1 MATVLI
7 HDACLAG
14 ALGGLMQNRYLGS
27 ITPTDYAGQVD
38 AAKAIADEFVTENA
52 LLTVPMADGDKAS
65 MYYVITAVA
74 FAALAS
80 SGAVSVTAADYLAYG
95 KQIAAASKQAMAQLS

>member
-14 ALGGLMQNRYLGS
+14 ALGGLMQSRFLGS
-27 ITPTDYAGQVD
+27 ITPTDYSGQVN
-38 AAKAIADEFVTENA
+38 AAKVIADEFVTENA

-65 MYYVITAVA
+65 MYYVISAVA
-74 FAALAS
+74 FAALAN
-80 SGAVSVTAADYLAYG
+80 SGATSTTATDYLGYG